1 MDKRHAAGLAVAGGI
16 AVFLIK
22 AVAFGISGSVALL
35 SDALESIVNIAA
47 SVMMLVSVHIALKPA
62 DENHKY
68 GHYKAENISCFI
80 EGVLV
85 LIAAAL
91 IFWEAAQR
99 LLTPI
104 EPSNLNYALIIS
116 LVATALNGLL
126 ALVLL
131 RTSKKSGSIALEG
144 DAKHLFSDVVSSAGV
159 VFGLIIASVTGWMV
173 LDPLIAMI
181 VAILLVKMA
190 YDILKKTAQELMDCN
205 CPEEEKIIENVLS
218 KIDGYIEYH
227 DLKTRKT
234 GNVIYAEFHLCVNG
248 ECTLAEAH
256 HLTDIIE
263 ESLKQS
269 IPNLSVMIH
278 VETEEEIVS
287 TSNSQ

>member
-1 MDKRHAAGLAVAGGI
+1 MAVAGGI
-16 AVFLIK
+16 VVFLIK

-47 SVMMLVSVHIALKPA
+47 SIMMLVSVHIALKPA

-85 LIAAAL
+85 LIAAVL

-99 LLTPI
+99 LLSPT
-104 EPSNLNYALIIS
+104 EPSNLNYALVVS
-116 LVATALNGLL
+116 LAATAVNGLL
-126 ALVLL
+126 GLVLL
-131 RTSKKSGSIALEG
+131 RTSRTSGSIALEG
-144 DAKHLFSDVVSSAGV
+144 DAKHLFSDVVSSGGV
-159 VFGLIIASVTGWMV
+159 VLGLAIASVTGWMV
-173 LDPLIAMI
+173 LDPVIAMV

-190 YDILKKTAQELMDCN
+190 YDILKKTAQELMDCS
-205 CPEEEKIIENVLS
+205 CPEEEKIIEDVLS
-218 KIDGYIEYH
+218 KIEGYIEYH

-234 GNVIYAEFHLCVNG
+234 GDTVYAEFHLCVNG
-248 ECTLAEAH
+248 KCTLAEAH

-263 ESLKQS
+263 EKLKS
-269 IPNLSVMIH
+269 AIPGLSVMIH
-278 VETEEEIVS
+278 VETEEEIMS
-287 TSNSQ
+287 PAHSQ

>member
-99 LLTPI
+99 LLTPV

-116 LVATALNGLL
+116 LMATALNGLL
-126 ALVLL
+126 AIILL

-205 CPEEEKIIENVLS
+205 CPEEERIIENVLS

-263 ESLKQS
+263 ERLKQS

>member
-1 MDKRHAAGLAVAGGI
+1 MAVAGGI
-16 AVFLIK
+16 VVFLIK

-47 SVMMLVSVHIALKPA
+47 SIMMLVSVHIALKPA

-85 LIAAAL
+85 LIAAVL

-99 LLTPI
+99 LLSPT
-104 EPSNLNYALIIS
+104 EPSNLNYALVVS
-116 LVATALNGLL
+116 LAATAVNGLL
-126 ALVLL
+126 GLVLL
-131 RTSKKSGSIALEG
+131 RTSRTSGSIALEG
-144 DAKHLFSDVVSSAGV
+144 DAKHLFSDVVSSGGV
-159 VFGLIIASVTGWMV
+159 VLGLAIASVTGWMI
-173 LDPLIAMI
+173 LDPVIAMV

-190 YDILKKTAQELMDCN
+190 YDILKKTAQELMDCS
-205 CPEEEKIIENVLS
+205 CPEEEKTIKDVLS
-218 KIDGYIEYH
+218 KIEGYIEYH

-234 GNVIYAEFHLCVNG
+234 GNTVYAEFHLCVNG
-248 ECTLAEAH
+248 KCTLAEAH

-263 ESLKQS
+263 EKLKS
-269 IPNLSVMIH
+269 AIPGLSVMIH
-278 VETEEEIVS
+278 VETEEEIMS
-287 TSNSQ
+287 PAHSQ

>member
-47 SVMMLVSVHIALKPA
+47 SIMMLVSVHIALKPA

-85 LIAAAL
+85 LIAAVL

-99 LLTPI
+99 LLSPI
-104 EPSNLNYALIIS
+104 EPSNLNYAIVVSLI
-116 LVATALNGLL
+116 ATAINGIM

-131 RTSKKSGSIALEG
+131 RTSRASGSIALEG
-144 DAKHLFSDVVSSAGV
+144 DAKHLFSDVVSSGGV
-159 VFGLIIASVTGWMV
+159 VLGLAIASVTGLMI
-173 LDPLIAMI
+173 LDPLIAMV
-181 VAILLVKMA
+181 VAVLLVKMA

-205 CPEEEKIIENVLS
+205 CPDEEKIIDNVLS
-218 KIDGYIEYH
+218 GINGYIEYH
-227 DLKTRKT
+227 DLKTRRT
-234 GNVIYAEFHLCVNG
+234 GNTIYAEFHLCVDG
-248 ECTLAEAH
+248 KCTLAEAH

-263 ESLKQS
+263 EKLKNS
-269 IPNLSVMIH
+269 IPGLSVMIH
-278 VETEEEIVS
+278 VETEEEIVHPLH
-287 TSNSQ
+287 SQ

>member
-1 MDKRHAAGLAVAGGI
+1 MAVAGGI
-16 AVFLIK
+16 VVFLIK

-47 SVMMLVSVHIALKPA
+47 SIMMLVSVHIALKPA

-85 LIAAAL
+85 LIAAVL

-99 LLTPI
+99 LLSPT
-104 EPSNLNYALIIS
+104 EPSNLNYALVVS
-116 LVATALNGLL
+116 LAATAVNGLL
-126 ALVLL
+126 GLVLL
-131 RTSKKSGSIALEG
+131 RTSRTSGSIALEG
-144 DAKHLFSDVVSSAGV
+144 DAKHLFSDVVSSGGV
-159 VFGLIIASVTGWMV
+159 VLGLAIASVTGWMI
-173 LDPLIAMI
+173 LDPVIAMV

-190 YDILKKTAQELMDCN
+190 YDILKKTAQELMDCS
-205 CPEEEKIIENVLS
+205 CPEEEKIIEDVLS
-218 KIDGYIEYH
+218 KIEGYIEYH

-234 GNVIYAEFHLCVNG
+234 GNTVYAEFHLCVNG
-248 ECTLAEAH
+248 KCTLAEAH

-263 ESLKQS
+263 EKLKS
-269 IPNLSVMIH
+269 AIPGLSVMIH
-278 VETEEEIVS
+278 VETEEEIMS
-287 TSNSQ
+287 LAHSQ

>member
-116 LVATALNGLL
+116 LMATALNGLL

-263 ESLKQS
+263 ERLKQS

>member
-16 AVFLIK
+16 VVFLIK

-47 SVMMLVSVHIALKPA
+47 SIMMLVSVHIALKPA

-85 LIAAAL
+85 LIAAVL

-99 LLTPI
+99 LLSPT
-104 EPSNLNYALIIS
+104 EPSNLNYALVVS
-116 LVATALNGLL
+116 LVATAVNGLL
-126 ALVLL
+126 GLVLL
-131 RTSKKSGSIALEG
+131 RTSRTSGSIALEG
-144 DAKHLFSDVVSSAGV
+144 DAKHLFSDVVSSGGV
-159 VFGLIIASVTGWMV
+159 VFGLAIASVTGWMI
-173 LDPLIAMI
+173 LDPVIAMI

-190 YDILKKTAQELMDCN
+190 YDILRKTAQELMDCS
-205 CPEEEKIIENVLS
+205 CPEEEKIIEDVLS
-218 KIDGYIEYH
+218 KIEGYIEYH

-234 GNVIYAEFHLCVNG
+234 GNTVYAEFHLCVNG
-248 ECTLAEAH
+248 KCTLAEAH

-263 ESLKQS
+263 EKLKS
-269 IPNLSVMIH
+269 AIPGLSVMIH
-278 VETEEEIVS
+278 VETEEEIMS
-287 TSNSQ
+287 PAHSQ

>member
-1 MDKRHAAGLAVAGGI
+1 MAVAGGI
-16 AVFLIK
+16 VVFLIK

-47 SVMMLVSVHIALKPA
+47 SIMMLVSVHIALKPA

-85 LIAAAL
+85 LIAAVL

-99 LLTPI
+99 LLSPT
-104 EPSNLNYALIIS
+104 EPSNLNYALVVS
-116 LVATALNGLL
+116 LAATAVNGLL
-126 ALVLL
+126 GLVLL
-131 RTSKKSGSIALEG
+131 RTSRTSGSIALEG
-144 DAKHLFSDVVSSAGV
+144 DAKHLFSDVVSSGGV
-159 VFGLIIASVTGWMV
+159 VLGLAIASVTGWMI
-173 LDPLIAMI
+173 LDPVIAMV

-190 YDILKKTAQELMDCN
+190 YDILKKTAQELMDCS
-205 CPEEEKIIENVLS
+205 CPEEEKIIEDVLS
-218 KIDGYIEYH
+218 KIEGYIEYH

-234 GNVIYAEFHLCVNG
+234 GNTVYAEFHLCVNG
-248 ECTLAEAH
+248 KCTLAEAH

-263 ESLKQS
+263 EKLKS
-269 IPNLSVMIH
+269 AIPGLSVMIH
-278 VETEEEIVS
+278 VETEEEIMS
-287 TSNSQ
+287 PARPQ